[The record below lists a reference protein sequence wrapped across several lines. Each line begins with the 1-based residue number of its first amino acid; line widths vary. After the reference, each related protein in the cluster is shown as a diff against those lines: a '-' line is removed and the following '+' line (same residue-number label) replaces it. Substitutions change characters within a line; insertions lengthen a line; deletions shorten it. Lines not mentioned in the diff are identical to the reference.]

1 MTQSPS
7 ISEFRRRCAEKLL
20 AQRNA
25 AGHWEGELSS
35 SALST
40 ATASFALSLV
50 GGRDELV
57 ARGLTWLAEH
67 QNEDGGW
74 GDTVLS
80 DSNISTTV
88 LCWSALGD
96 RESIKPARDRAE
108 AWLAAEAGG
117 TSPDQLIHT
126 IEGRYQSD
134 RTFSIPILTM
144 AALAG
149 KLGDDGWRR
158 VQQLPFELAALPQSL
173 YRWLQLPVVSYALPA
188 LIAVG
193 QCRHGN
199 APTRNPLTRLL
210 RSLLT
215 ARTLKTLRR
224 IQPTTGGYL
233 EATPLTSFVA
243 MSLAGRWGGQIL
255 SERQGASRR
264 SLRGKPEFTK
274 PVASAM
280 PLIGF
285 PNDDA
290 LSVIDECVRFLVG
303 SVRPD
308 GSWPIDTN
316 LATWVTTLS
325 VNALSA
331 GGQLHEYL
339 SATDRETILV
349 WLLAQQYR
357 QRHPYTGAPPGGWAW
372 TDLPG
377 GVPDA
382 DDTAGALIALK
393 NLGLDP
399 AKHLEPIELGLKWLI
414 NLQNRD
420 GGMPTFCRGW
430 GRFPFDRSSTDI
442 TAHALRAFSAW
453 RDVMPSA
460 LQRRIDRAT
469 RAAVQFLTKRQ
480 REDGSW
486 LPLWFGNQHQAEE
499 DNPTHGTSRVL
510 RGLLV
515 ADDQSTSFNP
525 KPQAMA
531 QDGSSNAVACGSGLN
546 NLDRGRQWLLSAQ
559 NDDGG
564 FGGDVGLPSTI
575 EETALAIDALANRD
589 ASDETSRACQW
600 LADRTGGGTSFPPSP
615 IGFYFAKLW
624 YYEELYPL
632 VFTVAALER
641 VDSD

>member
-1 MTQSPS
+1 MNTNPP
-7 ISEFRRRCAEKLL
+7 ISDFRKRCAEQLL

-25 AGHWEGELSS
+25 VGHWEGELSS

-50 GGRDELV
+50 GGHDQLV
-57 ARGLTWLAEH
+57 ARGLKWLAEN

-80 DSNISTTV
+80 NSNISTTV
-88 LCWSALGD
+88 LCWSALGE
-96 RESIKPARDRAE
+96 RESLKPTRDRAE
-108 AWLAAEAGG
+108 AWLAAQAGG
-117 TSPDQLIHT
+117 TTPDQLVRA
-126 IEGRYQSD
+126 IEGRYQTD

-158 VQQLPFELAALPQSL
+158 VQQLPFELAAMPQSF

-199 APTRNPLTRLL
+199 APTRNPLMRLL
-210 RSLLT
+210 RNLLT
-215 ARTLKTLRR
+215 PRTLKTLRQ

-233 EATPLTSFVA
+233 EATPLTSFVT
-243 MSLAGRWGGQIL
+243 MSLVGRWGGQIL

-264 SLRGKPEFTK
+264 SSRATPDSTE
-274 PVASAM
+274 PVASAI
-280 PLIGF
+280 PLTGF
-285 PNDDA
+285 PNDA
-290 LSVIDECVRFLVG
+290 QSVVDECVRFLVG

-331 GGQLHEYL
+331 GGRLYEYL
-339 SATDRETILV
+339 CATDREQILD

-393 NLGLDP
+393 HLGHDP
-399 AKHLEPIELGLKWLI
+399 AENLEPIELGLNWLL

-442 TAHALRAFSAW
+442 TAHALRAFDAW
-453 RDVMPSA
+453 HNSVPDA
-460 LQRRIDRAT
+460 LQRRIDRAK
-469 RAAVQFLTKRQ
+469 RAAVQFLTNRQ

-510 RGLLV
+510 RGF
-515 ADDQSTSFNP
+515 DQAAAISP
-525 KPQAMA
+525 VVPHGQ
-531 QDGSSNAVACGSGLN
+531 
-546 NLDRGRQWLLSAQ
+546 RWLLSVQ
-559 NDDGG
+559 NEDGG

-575 EETALAIDALANRD
+575 EETALAVDALANRD
-589 ASDETSRACQW
+589 ASDEISGACQW
-600 LADRTGGGTSFPPSP
+600 LADRTGGGTTFPPSP

-624 YYEELYPL
+624 YFEKLYPL

-641 VDSD
+641 ADSG